1 MVDIPSCDIFTWSF
15 PCTDL
20 SKAGKRQGMTND
32 TRSGLVYEVLRLVR
46 DTKDKP
52 KVLIMEN
59 VPDLIQ
65 ATFVRQF
72 GEIQAELE
80 SYGYINYVETL
91 NAKDYGIA
99 QNRNRVFMVSILGDY
114 YYEFPKQIPL
124 TTRLKDY
131 LEHDVDEK
139 YFLSDKLLNYMTD
152 MTDRNGFVRGQRFS
166 PHKDLEN
173 YAYTITTNSGN
184 RPTDN
189 FIQEPKISYALGS
202 REHEARGWL
211 DLAPTLCARDYKDP
225 KVLLIPEDTKQG
237 YAVARDGDGVYINRP
252 EQKRG
257 VVQEGMIQTIKAN
270 NTDIG
275 VVVDV
280 INPLKDKTEYG
291 WHFEQ
296 QVHDENG
303 LLRTIKASEGSG
315 NKPKVI
321 ENLRIRKLTPRE
333 CWRLMGCS
341 DEDFNKAQT
350 VCSNSQLYKQAG
362 NAIVVDTFQAILKNM
377 I

>member
-1 MVDIPSCDIFTWSF
+1 
-15 PCTDL
+15 
-20 SKAGKRQGMTND
+20 MTND

-99 QNRNRVFMVSILGDY
+99 QNRNRVFMVSILGDL
-114 YYEFPKQIPL
+114 YYEFPKPIPL

-139 YFLSDKLLNYMTD
+139 YYLDNKQIEKMQTISFDSMSI
-152 MTDRNGFVRGQRFS
+152 DRVKSIDDNVI
-166 PHKDLEN
+166 N
-173 YAYTITTNSGN
+173 TITTMGGGN
-184 RPTDN
+184 R
-189 FIQEPKISYALGS
+189 EPKISYALGS

-275 VVVDV
+275 VVVQTNNKRLSQTTKK
-280 INPLKDKTEYG
+280 IKDNETQFLDCYNQTTHKEVTP
-291 WHFEQ
+291 
-296 QVHDENG
+296 
-303 LLRTIKASEGSG
+303 TITTRVDASNSSFLYH
-315 NKPKVI
+315 
-321 ENLRIRKLTPRE
+321 NLRIRKLTPRE

-341 DEDFNKAQT
+341 DEDFDKAQT

>member
-1 MVDIPSCDIFTWSF
+1 
-15 PCTDL
+15 
-20 SKAGKRQGMTND
+20 
-32 TRSGLVYEVLRLVR
+32 
-46 DTKDKP
+46 
-52 KVLIMEN
+52 MEN

-114 YYEFPKQIPL
+114 YYEFPKPIPL

-131 LEHDVDEK
+131 LEHNVDEK
-139 YFLSDKLLNYMTD
+139 YYLDTQTIERISKWNAQQD
-152 MTDRNGFVRGQRFS
+152 
-166 PHKDLEN
+166 PLER
-173 YAYTITTNSGN
+173 ARTHDEVSHTITTRVAESDAGGM
-184 RPTDN
+184 
-189 FIQEPKISYALGS
+189 SAS
-202 REHEARGWL
+202 
-211 DLAPTLCARDYKDP
+211 
-225 KVLLIPEDTKQG
+225 VLLIKEDTKQG
-237 YAVARDGDGVYINRP
+237 YAEARDGDGVYINRP

-275 VVVDV
+275 VVVLKENYSERSMKDIQQNIISENDIARTLTAQHQRPT
-280 INPLKDKTEYG
+280 INGANVLAIAGQFQPKDRYYNKNGTERLEQ
-291 WHFEQ
+291 FETRSDELSNA
-296 QVHDENG
+296 VLTHDTKNMMTNG
-303 LLRTIKASEGSG
+303 
-315 NKPKVI
+315 
-321 ENLRIRKLTPRE
+321 LRIRKLTPRE